1 MADLVV
7 APTSRG
13 VRPPHGGFA
22 VPRGP
27 SIGLKAISGGPSI
40 GLKKEPPHGEKRC
53 G

>member
-13 VRPPHGGFA
+13 VRPPPGA

-40 GLKKEPPHGEKRC
+40 GLKKELPHGEKRC